1 MQTEDIH
8 FEVICLEMTFK
19 AIKLDESIKG
29 IKVDRKKDRF
39 ND

>member
-8 FEVICLEMTFK
+8 FEVISLEMTFK